1 MTYIRVAQ
9 QEVIKTTDSTMV
21 GNAWGPF
28 TSGPFL
34 VTRVITWR
42 TPYLLVWY
50 TTAYP
55 ETTSFA
61 NHSRVLIN
69 GTEIGRLGPHPW
81 SGFAWPDDN
90 VVALPF
96 NANLLNLFSFPCGIT
111 FPPPPS
117 CVNTVTITVPTTPST
132 GSTKLEYLWV
142 SKIIVHYT
150 EEWNVPQA
158 T

>member
-1 MTYIRVAQ
+1 MPYIRVAQ
-9 QEVIKTTDSTMV
+9 QEIIKTTDSTMV
-21 GNAWGPF
+21 GTLWGPF
-28 TSGPFL
+28 NSGPFL
-34 VTRVITWR
+34 LTRVTNLR

-50 TTAYP
+50 TTGYP
-55 ETTSFA
+55 DSTSFA

-69 GTEIGRLGPHPW
+69 GTEIGRLWPHPW
-81 SGFAWPDDN
+81 QGQGWPDDN

-96 NANLLNLFSFPCGIT
+96 NTNLLNLYTYICNFSY
-111 FPPPPS
+111 PPPAF
-117 CVNTVTITVPTTPST
+117 CVNRVTITVPTTPST
-132 GSTKLEYLWV
+132 GSTGLEYLWV